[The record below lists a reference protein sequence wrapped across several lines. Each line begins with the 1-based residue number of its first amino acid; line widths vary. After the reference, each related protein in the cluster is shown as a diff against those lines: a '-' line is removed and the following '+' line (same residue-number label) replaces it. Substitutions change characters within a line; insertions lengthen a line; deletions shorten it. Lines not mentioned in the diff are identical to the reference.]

1 MVKQTD
7 FLKVKKKV
15 KQKVKQKDWL
25 TLKETGKEM
34 LKDFQKVKL
43 TQRDSVMEMLMAI
56 RKGLRS
62 DLLMD

>member
-7 FLKVKKKV
+7 FLKVKK
-15 KQKVKQKDWL
+15 KVKQKDWL